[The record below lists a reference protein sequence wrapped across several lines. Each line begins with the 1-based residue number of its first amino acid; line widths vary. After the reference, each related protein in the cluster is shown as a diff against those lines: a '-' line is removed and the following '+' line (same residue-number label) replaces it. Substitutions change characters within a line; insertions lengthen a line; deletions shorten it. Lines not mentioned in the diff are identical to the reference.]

1 MDKKTKR
8 LIYTLAITNLLV
20 IAFAIVIGTEI
31 INPFLAL
38 KNPVYHDI
46 IFKLRIP
53 RIIAAVFAGMTLAA
67 SGVLIQVSMDN
78 QLADTSI
85 LGFQSGATLMALI
98 IMLIYPG
105 LYSYLPLIAFI
116 GGMVV
121 YLIVFTIST
130 KTKGPVYLIVCGIAV
145 SSVIRALINLISL
158 LFAENLENTIAWING
173 SLATV
178 SMTDAKLMSVYSII
192 ILIIAIIIAQKLDL
206 LQMDDDFLLNL
217 GVKPVKLRFIVS
229 AVAILL
235 ASVSVSFV
243 GTIGFV
249 GLLAPHISRR
259 LVGNGARELMPV
271 SILVGSLL
279 VVGCDTI
286 QRFIF
291 PIYEIPVG
299 TSLSFIG
306 GIYLIYLLI
315 RSNRVDI

>member
-1 MDKKTKR
+1 MEKKTKR
-8 LIYTLAITNLLV
+8 LIWILAITNLLV

-31 INPFLAL
+31 INPLLAFE
-38 KNPVYHDI
+38 NPVYHDI

-98 IMLIYPG
+98 VMLVYPG
-105 LYSYLPLIAFI
+105 LYNYLPLIAFV

-121 YLIVFTIST
+121 YLIVFAIST
-130 KTKGPVYLIVCGIAV
+130 KTKGAVYLIVCGIAV
-145 SSVIRALINLISL
+145 SSVIRALINLVSL
-158 LFAENLENTIAWING
+158 IFAENLENTIAWING

-178 SMTDAKLMSVYSII
+178 SMTDAKLMSLYSII
-192 ILIIAIIIAQKLDL
+192 ILIIALIIAQKLDL

-217 GVKPVKLRFIVS
+217 GVKPVKLRFTVS
-229 AVAILL
+229 AIAILL

-249 GLLAPHISRR
+249 GLLAPHIARR

-279 VVGCDTI
+279 VVGCDTL

>member
-8 LIYTLAITNLLV
+8 LIYILAITNLLV
-20 IAFAIVIGTEI
+20 IAFAIIIGTEI
-31 INPFLAL
+31 INPFLAF

-98 IMLIYPG
+98 VMLIYPG
-105 LYSYLPLIAFI
+105 LYNYLPLIAFI
-116 GGMVV
+116 GGMAV
-121 YLIVFTIST
+121 YLIVFSIST
-130 KTKGPVYLIVCGIAV
+130 KTKGAVYLIVCGIAV

-178 SMTDAKLMSVYSII
+178 SLTDVKLMSIYSII

-217 GVKPVKLRFIVS
+217 GVKPVRLRFIVS

-259 LVGNGARELMPV
+259 LVGNGARELLPV

-315 RSNRVDI
+315 RSNRVNI

>member
-1 MDKKTKR
+1 MEKKTKR
-8 LIYTLAITNLLV
+8 LIWILAITNLLV

-31 INPFLAL
+31 INPLLVFE
-38 KNPVYHDI
+38 NPVYHDI

-98 IMLIYPG
+98 VMLVYPG
-105 LYSYLPLIAFI
+105 LYNYLPLIAFV

-121 YLIVFTIST
+121 YLIVFAIST
-130 KTKGPVYLIVCGIAV
+130 KTKGAVYLIVCGIAV
-145 SSVIRALINLISL
+145 SSVIRALINLVSL
-158 LFAENLENTIAWING
+158 IFAENLENTIAWING

-178 SMTDAKLMSVYSII
+178 SMTDAKLMSLYSIF
-192 ILIIAIIIAQKLDL
+192 ILIIALIIAQKLDL

-279 VVGCDTI
+279 VVGCDTL